1 MSEETIRDLHRRRAE
16 SYAGGGEKRIEKQH
30 AAGKLTARERLSL
43 LFDPD
48 TFQEMNLHLRHR
60 ATNFGLDR
68 KEFPGEGVVT
78 GFGSV
83 DDRPVYVASQDFTV
97 GGGSVGEGTA
107 HKIVEVM
114 DAALQTGDPFLFI
127 NDGGGA
133 RIQEGVDALSG
144 YGDIFYRNVL
154 LSGVVPQISLIMG
167 PCAGGAAYS
176 PALTDFVIMV
186 RGESQMFIT
195 GPKVIKEVTGED
207 IDAESLGGAD
217 AHGTH
222 SGVAHFVVDSDEEG
236 IALAKRLL
244 TFLPSNNTEDPPFD
258 PSSWDGEVVSDP
270 ELNEIVPTDPRQA
283 YDIRDVIRR
292 VIDNADFVE
301 ILEQFAP
308 NIVTGLA
315 RIEGRVVGVIGNQ
328 PKVRAGVLDIDAS
341 SKGARFVR
349 FCNAFNIPLVTFVD
363 VPGFLPGVSQEQGG
377 IIKHG
382 SKMLFAYAS
391 ATCPKLTVV
400 LRKAY
405 GGAYLAM
412 CAKSMGA
419 DRICAWPA
427 AEIAVMGAEGAVNI
441 LYRREINEAEDPV
454 AERAKRIAEY
464 RELFANPYVAA
475 GRGLVDD
482 VIEPADTRLY
492 LATSLQV
499 LRSKRELRPQKKH
512 GLIQL

>member
-1 MSEETIRDLHRRRAE
+1 MNEPGLEELRRRRAQI
-16 SYAGGGEKRIEKQH
+16 YAGGGAERLDRQH
-30 AAGKLTARERLSL
+30 AAGKLSARERLAL
-43 LFDPD
+43 LLEPD
-48 TFQEMNLHLRHR
+48 TFQEMHLHLEHR
-60 ATNFGLDR
+60 ATRFGLEGRPMPAD
-68 KEFPGEGVVT
+68 GVVT

-83 DDRPVYVASQDFTV
+83 GGRPVYVASQDFTV
-97 GGGSVGEGTA
+97 GGGAVGEGTA
-107 HKIVEVM
+107 RKIVEVM
-114 DAALQTGDPFLFI
+114 DAALQTGDPFVFI

-144 YGDIFYRNVL
+144 YGQIFYRNVL
-154 LSGVVPQISLIMG
+154 LSGVVPQISLILG

-195 GPKVIKEVTGED
+195 GPKVIAEVTGEQ

-217 AHGTH
+217 AHAAR
-222 SGVAHFVVDSDEEG
+222 SGVAHFVVDDDEQA
-236 IALAKRLL
+236 IALCHRLL
-244 TFLPSNNTEDPPFD
+244 SFLPSNNTEDPPLDPRSVDERIESD
-258 PSSWDGEVVSDP
+258 PSLDDLIPADS
-270 ELNEIVPTDPRQA
+270 RQA
-283 YDIRDVIRR
+283 YDVRHVIER
-292 VIDNADFVE
+292 VVDPGEFLE
-301 ILEQFAP
+301 IQELFAS
-308 NIVTGLA
+308 NIVIGLG
-315 RIEGRVVGVIGNQ
+315 RIEARTVGIIANQ
-328 PKVRAGVLDIDAS
+328 PKIRAGVLDIDAS
-341 SKGARFVR
+341 SKAARFIR
-349 FCNAFNIPLVTFVD
+349 FCNAFNIPLLNFVD
-363 VPGFLPGVSQEQGG
+363 VPGFLPGVAQEHGG

-391 ATCPKLTVV
+391 ATVPKLTVV

-419 DRICAWPA
+419 DRICAWPN
-427 AEIAVMGAEGAVNI
+427 AEIAVMGAEGAANI
-441 LYRREINEAEDPV
+441 LYRREIESADDPEAE
-454 AERAKRIAEY
+454 RGKRIAEY
-464 RELFANPYVAA
+464 REAFANPYVAA

-492 LATSLQV
+492 LAASLQV

>member
-1 MSEETIRDLHRRRAE
+1 MSDESIRDLHTRRARA
-16 SYAGGGEKRIEKQH
+16 YAGGGEARQAKQH
-30 AAGKLTARERLSL
+30 EAGKLSARERLA
-43 LFDPD
+43 LFFEPD

-60 ATNFGLDR
+60 ATNFGLGN
-68 KEFPGEGVVT
+68 KEFPGDGVVT

-83 DDRPVYVASQDFTV
+83 DQRPVYVASQDFTV

-114 DAALQTGDPFLFI
+114 DAALQTGDPFVFI

-195 GPKVIKEVTGED
+195 GPKVIQEVTGEQ

-217 AHGTH
+217 AHAQR
-222 SGVAHFVVDSDEEG
+222 SGVAHFVVDDDEQGLE
-236 IALAKRLL
+236 LAKRLL
-244 TFLPSNNTEDPPFD
+244 SYLPSNNTEDPPFD
-258 PSSWDGEVVSDP
+258 PRGFDGEVASDP
-270 ELNEIVPTDPRQA
+270 GLNEIVPDDPRQA
-283 YDIRDVIRR
+283 YDVRHVIERAL
-292 VIDNADFVE
+292 DPGSFLE
-301 ILEQFAP
+301 IHAQFAG
-308 NIVTGLA
+308 NIVIGLG
-315 RIEGRVVGVIGNQ
+315 RLEGRTVGIVANQ
-328 PKVRAGVLDIDAS
+328 PMVKAGVLDIDAS
-341 SKGARFVR
+341 GKAARFVR
-349 FCNAFNIPLVTFVD
+349 FCNAFNIPLLTFVD
-363 VPGFLPGVSQEQGG
+363 VPGFLPGVQQEQGG

-419 DRICAWPA
+419 DRICAWPD

-441 LYRREINEAEDPV
+441 LYRKEIAEADDPV
-454 AERAKRIAEY
+454 AERQARIAEY

-492 LATSLQV
+492 LATALQV